1 MYTVIG
7 TPKAR
12 PFRVTWML
20 RELDQPYEL
29 KPVRPRDPS
38 VQAVNPSGKIPV
50 LKDGDD
56 YIIDSVAICQY
67 LADKHGQLTFPAGTI
82 KRAHQDSF
90 TQFAMDDVESSLWTV
105 AKHTFARPPEY
116 RVEDAKRLCRFDFDN
131 AMTALSARLGDKL
144 YVMGDTFMVPDLM
157 LGHCA
162 GWAQSIGWKIPD
174 NNVSTYIQRVRS
186 RPAFLAAMAERE
198 AA

>member
-20 RELDQPYEL
+20 RELDQPYTL
-29 KPVRPRDPS
+29 NPVPPRDAS
-38 VQAVNPSGKIPV
+38 LIAINPSGKVPV

-56 YIIDSVAICQY
+56 YVIDSVAICQY

-90 TQFAMDDVESSLWTV
+90 TQFAMDDVESSLWTA

-116 RVEDAKRLCRFDFDN
+116 RVEDAKRLCQFDFDN
-131 AMTALSARLGDKL
+131 AMSALSARLGDKA
-144 YVMGDTFMVPDLM
+144 YVMGDTFTVPDLL
-157 LGHCA
+157 LGHCG
-162 GWAQSIGWKIPD
+162 GWAQSIGWTIPD
-174 NNVSTYIQRVRS
+174 NNVGTYIKRVRS